1 MMTPPMLL
9 RGRALDL
16 TRPQLVGILNVTPDS
31 FSDGGALAN
40 AQAVLRRAEAM
51 LLAGADLLDIGGE
64 STRPGATAVS
74 IEQELERV
82 LPAIELLTANLDV
95 ALSID
100 TRRAIVARAALQAGA
115 AMVNDVSGFGDA
127 GMAAVVASH
136 GAAWVLMHMP
146 HPLGDMAAAK
156 MPGDVPGGL
165 QRIADDLRLA
175 VDRAVAAG
183 VPRSQLAVDPGIG
196 FGKTLA
202 QNLALLRPGGPLATL
217 GLPLYLG
224 PSRKSFI
231 AAICA
236 ARGRETPPNQRL
248 PGTLAAVT
256 AAVLAG
262 AAFVRVH
269 DVEAARQAMDVAMAL
284 RDAQVWP
291 TRPNL

>member
-1 MMTPPMLL
+1 MLL
-9 RGRALDL
+9 RGRPVDP

-31 FSDGGALAN
+31 FSDGGALPDRD
-40 AQAVLRRAEAM
+40 AVLRRARAM

-64 STRPGATAVS
+64 STRPGAAEVS
-74 IEQELERV
+74 IEQELARV
-82 LPAIELLTANLDV
+82 LPAIELLAANLDV

-100 TRRAIVARAALQAGA
+100 TRRAIVAQAALQAGA
-115 AMVNDVSGFGDA
+115 AMVNDVSGFGDP
-127 GMAAVVASH
+127 GMGAVVAAH

-146 HPLGDMAAAK
+146 HPVGDMAAATRTGA

-236 ARGRETPPNQRL
+236 ARGRLTPPDQRL
-248 PGTLAAVT
+248 PGTAAAVT

-269 DVEAARQAMDVAMAL
+269 DVEAMRQVMDVATAL
-284 RDAQVWP
+284 RDAE
-291 TRPNL
+291 T